1 MIPMSAFI
9 FLWFQTQLRVKQHS
23 RRGDVSTGRGKK
35 APEERS
41 YLGAPNLSLVGL
53 GFSTM
58 FGNQGF
64 GGSEGVFGA

>member
-1 MIPMSAFI
+1 MIPMSDFI

-23 RRGDVSTGRGKK
+23 RCGDVSTGRGKK

-53 GFSTM
+53 GFSM
-58 FGNQGF
+58 FGNHGF